1 MLSRSFPDIQGKKA
15 FWKPMWDMERLGS
28 VNQLVWTIG
37 HLRTGFTVCVIGSSL
52 FSPLISLF
60 AHLPWW
66 LYLIKKEHEKG
77 MDIQSVYLLFSS
89 VQSLSCVW
97 LFVTPWTAESH
108 ASLSFTIS
116 RSFLKL
122 MFIESVMLSNHLI
135 LCHPLSSPS
144 PLAFSLSQHQGLFQW
159 VSSLHQMVKVL
170 GLQHQCSSEY
180 SGLIS
185 FRIDWFDLLA
195 VQELSRVFSIT
206 TV

>member
-1 MLSRSFPDIQGKKA
+1 MLSRSFPDLQGKKA

-52 FSPLISLF
+52 FSPLTSLF

-66 LYLIKKEHEKG
+66 LYFIKKEHEKG
-77 MDIQSVYLLFSS
+77 MDVHSVYLLFSS

-97 LFVTPWTAESH
+97 LFVTPWTAARQ

-116 RSFLKL
+116 QSLLKL
-122 MFIESVMLSNHLI
+122 MTIESVMPSNLLI
-135 LCHPLSSPS
+135 LWHPLLFLPSIFPSIRVFSNES
-144 PLAFSLSQHQGLFQW
+144 PLCIKQPKYWSFSISA
-159 VSSLHQMVKVL
+159 
-170 GLQHQCSSEY
+170 SSEY

-195 VQELSRVFSIT
+195 SIG
-206 TV
+206 

>member
-1 MLSRSFPDIQGKKA
+1 MLSRSFPEIQGKKA
-15 FWKPMWDMERLGS
+15 FWKPMWDTERLGS

-66 LYLIKKEHEKG
+66 LYFIKKEHEKG
-77 MDIQSVYLLFSS
+77 MDVHSVYLLFSS

-97 LFVTPWTAESH
+97 LFVTPWTAESQ

-122 MFIESVMLSNHLI
+122 MFIESVILSNHLI
-135 LCHPLSSPS
+135 LCHPLLLLPSVFPSIRVFSSES
-144 PLAFSLSQHQGLFQW
+144 ALCIRWWKYWGFSISA
-159 VSSLHQMVKVL
+159 
-170 GLQHQCSSEY
+170 SSEY

-195 VQELSRVFSIT
+195 SIG
-206 TV
+206 

>member
-77 MDIQSVYLLFSS
+77 MDVQSVYLLFSS

-97 LFVTPWTAESH
+97 LFATLCTAVH
-108 ASLSFTIS
+108 QPSLSITS
-116 RSFLKL
+116 SGSLLKL
-122 MFIESVMLSNHLI
+122 MSIDRWY
-135 LCHPLSSPS
+135 HPNISSSAIP
-144 PLAFSLSQHQGLFQW
+144 FSSCLYLSQHRGLFQW
-159 VSSLHQMVKVL
+159 VGSLHQVARVL
-170 GLQHQCSSEY
+170 ELQ
-180 SGLIS
+180 LI
-185 FRIDWFDLLA
+185 
-195 VQELSRVFSIT
+195 
-206 TV
+206 